1 MNEIFLLQNQD
12 KLFLNKQNE
21 WVDGR
26 DLGSLYKTRHKDEAL
41 NQLFEVNAKDYSQR
55 IHVLSCP
62 IKSNGFPQ
70 IDPTDLPPPMEKPSA
85 EDEPPENASAE
96 DIESDSNGDSEQPA
110 LALNRWGQ

>member
-12 KLFLNKQNE
+12 KLFLSKQNE

-26 DLGSLYKTRHKDEAL
+26 DPGCLYKARHKDEAL
-41 NQLFEVNAKDYSQR
+41 NHLFEVNAKDYSQR

-70 IDPTDLPPPMEKPSA
+70 IDSADLPPPVEKVAGAAGSTADAPAESA
-85 EDEPPENASAE
+85 G
-96 DIESDSNGDSEQPA
+96 GDSENGDGPQPA
-110 LALNRWGQ
+110 LALDR